1 MKLENIEPLGR
12 PQSDTV
18 IVQLMTELG
27 VSRTAMPK
35 RFGKQNNACIFMTK
49 NCMPQCTYFE
59 FISPIAV

>member
-18 IVQLMTELG
+18 IVQLMTVLG
-27 VSRTAMPK
+27 VSKTAMPK

-49 NCMPQCTYFE
+49 
-59 FISPIAV
+59 IACHNAHTLNIYHRK